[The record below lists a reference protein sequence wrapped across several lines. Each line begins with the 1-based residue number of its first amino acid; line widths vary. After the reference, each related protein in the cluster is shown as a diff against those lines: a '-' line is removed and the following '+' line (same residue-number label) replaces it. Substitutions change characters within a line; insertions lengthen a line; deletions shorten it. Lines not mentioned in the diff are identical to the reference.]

1 MTKTIQLN
9 LLYFKKQKSCYN
21 NIGDTMNKRKS
32 YKYIVLIF
40 LITTPI
46 ILLNISNIKIK
57 FLSKITGYQE
67 ATIQT
72 LLKEDIYGFTKEKEY
87 SETLDKIIN
96 TNDFKKEYVKD
107 YLNIFYINEKNF
119 IKNINELLNKQYNH
133 KDINI
138 IYQKLSQKSIDNILK
153 ENYINNLSKI
163 LEIPY
168 FKENNLNRYIS
179 YSKKY
184 SSIDLETIV
193 TYVNIGL
200 DNKFYTNIK
209 NIELQDDT
217 LILVNKYHKLK
228 SNYVP
233 TDLQKVSSGQ
243 TLLQKEAAIAFDT
256 MCKEAKKENII
267 LYGGSGYRS
276 YDYQNTLYNNYV
288 KQDGK
293 EKADTYSARAGHS
306 EHQTGL
312 AIDIVKSTGN
322 FIYETDKEYTWLIN
336 NAYKYGFI
344 LRYPKEKE
352 NITGYMYEPWHY
364 RYLGVNIAKE
374 IHNLNITYEEY
385 VAKK

>member
-1 MTKTIQLN
+1 
-9 LLYFKKQKSCYN
+9 
-21 NIGDTMNKRKS
+21 MNKRKS